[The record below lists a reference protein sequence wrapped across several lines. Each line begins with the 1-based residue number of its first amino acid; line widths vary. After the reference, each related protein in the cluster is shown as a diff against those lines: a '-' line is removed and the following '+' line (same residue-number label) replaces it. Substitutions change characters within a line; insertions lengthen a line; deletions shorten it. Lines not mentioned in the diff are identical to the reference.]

1 MRKKLVGFI
10 ILVIALSFLVLGII
24 EGQIYLIGGFY
35 EEMADVK
42 PFGT

>member
-10 ILVIALSFLVLGII
+10 ILVLALSLLVLGII